1 MIREESILS
10 AKVESLQNENDI
22 AVEQLA
28 AMKGKS
34 NNTCTGSYAECEKR
48 RIKQTRGKNSNTDR
62 ETFTH
67 VEVSFFQFWYW
78 T

>member
-28 AMKGKS
+28 AMKGK
-34 NNTCTGSYAECEKR
+34 NYNTCTGSYVECENKGLNR
-48 RIKQTRGKNSNTDR
+48 QER
-62 ETFTH
+62 
-67 VEVSFFQFWYW
+67 
-78 T
+78 